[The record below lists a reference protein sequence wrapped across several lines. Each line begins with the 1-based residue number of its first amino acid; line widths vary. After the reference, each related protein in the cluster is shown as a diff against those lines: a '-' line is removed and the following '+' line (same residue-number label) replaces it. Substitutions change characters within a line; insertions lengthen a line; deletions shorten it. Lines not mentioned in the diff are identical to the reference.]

1 MLEGAVVMGQECPD
15 EVQDDSSINLRK
27 LAMLSG
33 DSSEIS
39 TCKACSYVYCKLK
52 RHGHI
57 IEGIE
62 FLRNEPLLCNSR
74 IMQSITDL
82 VCSAGLIHETKER
95 DLATQKTSDKYSL
108 INPLVLIIIQYL
120 YANKEFALVSLWKC
134 GL

>member
-1 MLEGAVVMGQECPD
+1 
-15 EVQDDSSINLRK
+15 
-27 LAMLSG
+27 MLSG

-82 VCSAGLIHETKER
+82 VCSAGLIHKTKER
-95 DLATQKTSDKYSL
+95 LGNSKDVRPVFTNTVFVHK
-108 INPLVLIIIQYL
+108 
-120 YANKEFALVSLWKC
+120 
-134 GL
+134 